1 MPKSA
6 TTRLAA
12 KTDTGRTTTHQSN
25 QDVNIEAVIKANE
38 ALASGTAA
46 LGQEMFEFASKR
58 VSETLSHSESFAH
71 CKDPGEAFELN
82 YEFAQKA
89 TQHYLEEANRLFA
102 LTGALSRQ
110 YWAPLEE
117 RTRQALK
124 DVEDG

>member
-6 TTRLAA
+6 NSGAA
-12 KTDTGRTTTHQSN
+12 EKSDTERTTTHQSN

-46 LGQEMFEFASKR
+46 LGQEVFEFASKR

-71 CKDPGEAFELN
+71 CRDPGEAFELN

-89 TQHYLEEANRLFA
+89 TQQYLEEANRL
-102 LTGALSRQ
+102 
-110 YWAPLEE
+110 
-117 RTRQALK
+117 
-124 DVEDG
+124 